1 MQSDVAIAIAGRVF
15 QAIEALKARG
25 DIRGLATIAKECG
38 VPHSSLFRLRRDPAH
53 NAVNPALL
61 AHLVEARGVSAP
73 WLLVG
78 RGPMF
83 AA

>member
-15 QAIEALKARG
+15 QAIEGLKARG
-25 DIRGLATIAKECG
+25 EIRGLATIAKECG
-38 VPHSSLFRLRRDPAH
+38 MPHSSLFRLRRDPAH

-61 AHLVEARGVSAP
+61 AHLVEARGVSAT
-73 WLLVG
+73 WILVG

-83 AA
+83 G